1 MALFLRCPSG
11 YNLRIVKRLL
21 GAAMLLTLFALQ
33 GSSDAEHTE
42 SEFVFA
48 RVQFNMDFEAVFE
61 REAPWHHDYPYSEDF
76 FLGIV
81 RELTAVHT
89 SPEAYE
95 IVQLDSP
102 DIFHYPFLYVSE
114 PGYMALTEQ
123 EAENLRDYFDRG
135 GFVMFDDFRGRD
147 LANLQ
152 VQMKKVFPERDMFR
166 LDPDQQIFNT
176 FFSIETLD
184 MTSPYYDGRF
194 LGEVAQFW
202 GMQDDNGRLIVIANQ
217 NNDFGEYWEWVDRAE
232 MPFQPAA
239 LSVRFGVNYLI
250 YAMTH

>member
-1 MALFLRCPSG
+1 MKNLFG
-11 YNLRIVKRLL
+11 AVVLL
-21 GAAMLLTLFALQ
+21 STFALQ
-33 GSSDAEHTE
+33 GSSDVQHPE

-48 RVQFNMDFEAVFE
+48 RVQFNMNFDAVLE

-81 RELTAVHT
+81 RELTGVHT
-89 SPEAYE
+89 SPMAYQ
-95 IVQLDSP
+95 IVELDSP

-114 PGYMALTEQ
+114 PGYMALTDQ
-123 EAENLRDYFDRG
+123 ETENLREYLDRG

-152 VQMKKVFPERDMFR
+152 TQMKKVFPEREMFR
-166 LDPDQQIFNT
+166 LGPGEPIFNS
-176 FFSIETLD
+176 FFSIETLE
-184 MTSPYYDGRF
+184 MQPPYSDGRF
-194 LGEVAQFW
+194 LGEGAQFW
-202 GMQDDNGRLIVIANQ
+202 SMQDDAGRLVIIANQ

-239 LSVRFGVNYLI
+239 LSVRFGVNYLM
-250 YAMTH
+250 YALTH